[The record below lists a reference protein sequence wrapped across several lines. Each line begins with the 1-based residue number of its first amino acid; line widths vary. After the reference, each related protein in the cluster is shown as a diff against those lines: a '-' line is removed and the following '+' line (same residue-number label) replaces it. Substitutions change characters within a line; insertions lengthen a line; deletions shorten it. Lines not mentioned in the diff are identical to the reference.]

1 MSNLIKAI
9 RDLLVDRINAID
21 AGTSKIDEETAMEIM
36 EVVNN
41 VTNKSKRISKYKA
54 CEMLHISRATFDN
67 YVREGKLPR
76 GEHAIGFK
84 ELLWSIKDI
93 EDFKNK
99 YWKDK

>member
-21 AGTSKIDEETAMEIM
+21 AGTSNIDEETAMEIM
-36 EVVNN
+36 EIVNN
-41 VTNKSKRISKYKA
+41 VTNKSKRISKYKV

-84 ELLWSIKDI
+84 ELSWSIKDI